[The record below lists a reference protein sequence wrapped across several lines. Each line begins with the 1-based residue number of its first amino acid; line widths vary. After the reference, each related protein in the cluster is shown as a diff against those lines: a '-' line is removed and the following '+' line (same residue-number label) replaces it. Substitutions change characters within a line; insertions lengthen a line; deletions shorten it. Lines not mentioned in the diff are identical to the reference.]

1 MVSMKDIAKQCHVSV
16 ASVSKALNGYSDI
29 GEETRNLI
37 ITTAHEMGYLPNSSA
52 RALKTKKSYNLG
64 VLFVDAAMNG
74 LTHEYFNHVLESF
87 KYRAEEKGYDITFIA
102 GNTAGQKMSFYE
114 RCRYRGVDG
123 VLVACFKYYEEDI
136 QDLIRS
142 ELPVVTIDHT
152 FEGKIAVVSNNV
164 QGMEE
169 LVSYIYSMGHK
180 KIAYIHGDDTPV
192 TRNRLSGFY
201 RTTQRYGLEI
211 PDEYVKA
218 SSYRD
223 LEMAAKATDEL
234 LDLPNPPTCIMY
246 PDDYA
251 AVGGMNEIRERGLR
265 IPEDISI
272 TGYDGID
279 LVRMMEPKLTTLC
292 QDTRKIGR
300 MAAEKLI
307 SLIEHPKTTLVDKF
321 SVDGVLFKGGSVG
334 RNREC

>member
-123 VLVACFKYYEEDI
+123 VLVACFMYYEEDI

-223 LEMAAKATDEL
+223 LEMAAKATGEL

>member
-211 PDEYVKA
+211 PDEYVRA

-223 LEMAAKATDEL
+223 LEMAAKATGEL

-279 LVRMMEPKLTTLC
+279 LVRMMDPKLTTLC

>member
-52 RALKTKKSYNLG
+52 RALKTKKRYNLG

-223 LEMAAKATDEL
+223 LEMAAKATGEL

-246 PDDYA
+246 SDDYA

>member
-64 VLFVDAAMNG
+64 VLFVDAAMSG

-87 KYRAEEKGYDITFIA
+87 KYRAEEKGYDVTFIA
-102 GNTAGQKMSFYE
+102 GSTAGQRMSFYE

-136 QDLIRS
+136 QDLIHS
-142 ELPVVTIDHT
+142 DLPVVTIDHT

-169 LVSYIYSMGHK
+169 LVSYIYSMGHR

-211 PDEYVKA
+211 PDEYVKPSA
-218 SSYRD
+218 YRN
-223 LEMAAKATDEL
+223 LEMAAKATGEL

-292 QDTRKIGR
+292 QDTRKIGS

-307 SLIEHPKTTLVDKF
+307 SLIEHPRTTLVDKF

>member
-192 TRNRLSGFY
+192 TRNRLSGSY

-223 LEMAAKATDEL
+223 LEMAAKATGEL

>member
-218 SSYRD
+218 SSYRN
-223 LEMAAKATDEL
+223 LEMAAKATGEL

-279 LVRMMEPKLTTLC
+279 LVRMMEPRLTTLC

-300 MAAEKLI
+300 VAAEKLI

>member
-87 KYRAEEKGYDITFIA
+87 KYRAEENGYDITFIA

-223 LEMAAKATDEL
+223 LEMAAKATGEL

>member
-223 LEMAAKATDEL
+223 LEMAAKATGEL

-251 AVGGMNEIRERGLR
+251 AVGGMNESRERGLR

>member
-37 ITTAHEMGYLPNSSA
+37 ITTAHEMGYLLNSSA

-211 PDEYVKA
+211 PDEYVRA

-223 LEMAAKATDEL
+223 LEMAAKATGEL

>member
-211 PDEYVKA
+211 PDEYVRA
-218 SSYRD
+218 SSYRN
-223 LEMAAKATDEL
+223 LEMAAKATGEL

-292 QDTRKIGR
+292 HDSS
-300 MAAEKLI
+300 A
-307 SLIEHPKTTLVDKF
+307 SLYTLL
-321 SVDGVLFKGGSVG
+321 SEP
-334 RNREC
+334 R

>member
-29 GEETRNLI
+29 GEDTRNLI

-211 PDEYVKA
+211 PDEYVRA
-218 SSYRD
+218 SSYRN
-223 LEMAAKATDEL
+223 LEMAAKATGEL

>member
-37 ITTAHEMGYLPNSSA
+37 ITTAHEMGYLPNSSE

-223 LEMAAKATDEL
+223 LEMAAKATGEL

>member
-223 LEMAAKATDEL
+223 LEMAAKATGEL

-272 TGYDGID
+272 TGYDGLD

>member
-1 MVSMKDIAKQCHVSV
+1 MVSMKDIANQCHVSV

-211 PDEYVKA
+211 PDEYVRA

-223 LEMAAKATDEL
+223 LEMAAKATGEL

>member
-223 LEMAAKATDEL
+223 LEMAAKATGEL

-246 PDDYA
+246 PDEYA

>member
-16 ASVSKALNGYSDI
+16 ASVSTALNGYSDI
-29 GEETRNLI
+29 GDETRNLI

-223 LEMAAKATDEL
+223 LEMAAKATGEL

>member
-114 RCRYRGVDG
+114 RCRYRGVVG

-211 PDEYVKA
+211 PDEYVRA

-223 LEMAAKATDEL
+223 LEMAAKATGEL

>member
-223 LEMAAKATDEL
+223 LEMAAKTTGEL